1 MSTKPT
7 RERAAVA
14 AAITGFARMAAESRI
29 LAIRGLDSTSIPTS
43 DTLSIETAS
52 DTVPLVGGGRAAAYA
67 DADVTPR
74 VEDALATGAATLVV
88 EGQRFPLH
96 DVVEAFRPTKDVLI
110 LSAMRSA
117 RPGPVGRIV
126 LIVDRSAGVVFA

>member
-7 RERAAVA
+7 RERADVA
-14 AAITGFARMAAESRI
+14 AAITGFARMAAESRL
-29 LAIRGLDSTSIPTS
+29 LAIRGLDSTSIPSS
-43 DTLSIETAS
+43 DSLEIEVA
-52 DTVPLVGGGRAAAYA
+52 DEVVPLVGGGRDAAFA
-67 DADVTPR
+67 DPDVTPR
-74 VEDALATGAATLVV
+74 VEAALATGAATLVV
-88 EGQRFPLH
+88 GGQRFPLH

-126 LIVDRSAGVVFA
+126 LIVDRSAGIVVA